1 MKVCFADGDLECYA
15 TDERAALKALGKVR
29 ANLYARRLFSLRSA
43 SNFEVLKRFPGNFH
57 ELLGNRKGQWACNLD
72 QPYRLISKGAEPD
85 EAVVWS
91 TVTEATVLEIV
102 DYH

>member
-1 MKVCFADGDLECYA
+1 MKV
-15 TDERAALKALGKVR
+15 
-29 ANLYARRLFSLRSA
+29 
-43 SNFEVLKRFPGNFH
+43 
-57 ELLGNRKGQWACNLD
+57 
-72 QPYRLISKGAEPD
+72 SKGAEPD